1 MERKDL
7 TYTDAIKIC
16 FSKFADFSG
25 RAASA
30 NLLISAAARAD
41 RNTGTL

>member
-16 FSKFADFSG
+16 FSKFAVQRP
-25 RAASA
+25 RAQ
-30 NLLISAAARAD
+30 
-41 RNTGTL
+41 TGILVLCSF